1 MQTEARSRRSYEE
14 RSQQKLREQAVQDY
28 DQSQWHSCPTCGGR
42 GNNESGGP
50 VHTEEC
56 DLRGFKCNAAWERAN
71 TAEMV
76 KRQVEAEAVEVN
88 LPATTHEG
96 KVQEAARE
104 IEDEMEPILRSNEA
118 QISEMQWSPQL
129 LAKIEI
135 CTEEVLARMASYE
148 KVSESEEVEAAVRK
162 RMMGLL
168 TPVDK

>member
-1 MQTEARSRRSYEE
+1 MQTEAAAGEARKE
-14 RSQQKLREQAVQDY
+14 RSQQKLREQAVQGY
-28 DQSQWHSCPTCGGR
+28 DQSQWHSCPICGGC
-42 GNNESGGP
+42 GNDQSGGP

-56 DLRGFKCNAAWERAN
+56 ELSGFKCNAAWERAN
-71 TAEMV
+71 TAELL

-104 IEDEMEPILRSNEA
+104 IEDEMEPILRSTEA

-135 CTEEVLARMASYE
+135 CTEEVLATMASYE
-148 KVSESEEVEAAVRK
+148 KVSESEEVEAEVRN
-162 RMMGLL
+162 RMMGC
-168 TPVDK
+168 